1 MRHASCQLR
10 SWLIFDVGQINMKKI
25 LLYVLIA
32 VVACAAGFY
41 GGFRVGEF
49 NGRIEVSAK
58 NTGPLMN
65 LLLLQTKMEEEQ
77 MEMNREQLYG
87 NLDFYDVL
95 RSSRLVTSENK
106 RWLEES
112 ILLAKDYWQAAGGT
126 VLQTEEAAMQTR
138 KAVEEIK
145 AATGVP
151 MGMILNGV
159 KVSPFLFEEQDRRVR
174 ELFARYSDKNST
186 LHEMIVEMV
195 EKAKKESPTPK

>member
-1 MRHASCQLR
+1 
-10 SWLIFDVGQINMKKI
+10 MKKI